1 MYPMIHKQPVPDHSF
16 ERLDQLWE
24 RYPKYHE
31 MKTFSTMEE
40 LLAEHESWQEA
51 LKQRQELDL
60 KKQKLCGEND
70 VRLIEWPYDL
80 DPTVSNLKR
89 ILEN

>member
-40 LLAEHESWQEA
+40 LLAEHES
-51 LKQRQELDL
+51 
-60 KKQKLCGEND
+60 
-70 VRLIEWPYDL
+70 
-80 DPTVSNLKR
+80 
-89 ILEN
+89 